1 MSVKTPDFD
10 TLRQNG
16 LELIQKLATTTW
28 TDHNDVDP
36 GITLLEQICY
46 ALTDLGYRV
55 DFDIVDLLAG
65 GSDEAYRLLYSPREA
80 LSTQPVVFDDHR
92 RTLIDSNEVT
102 NAYLSKTQNPA
113 PQLYYAPF
121 SEELLLQEHRNE
133 LLSEDTY
140 RLVQLKGLLDVE
152 VQKAPDA
159 STNDVAQQVKQK
171 LHAQRNMATDIENI
185 HILPEEKIKIQVE
198 LELGFTKD
206 VEALAAQVMYI
217 LYQYTNPHF
226 SFEKLLDFQQN
237 QSVEETFDGP
247 SMLRGFLTKAAL
259 TQFQK
264 RAELRRSDLVQ
275 ALMNLTPEVK
285 TIRSLDIAR
294 EGEAFSRS
302 ILDWLISLD
311 ADKAVVFDLDASN
324 ILFFTDDLPVS
335 YDLTMAKARY
345 NTLLEQNRPHPL
357 ASTELDYAPPQ
368 GRNREVTQ
376 YTSVRQHMPEVYG
389 ITPYGLP
396 EKASNVRRAQAK
408 QLSAY
413 LLFFEQILADFFA
426 QLGSL
431 PTLFSVNRNETDYQT
446 YFAQTLSE
454 NQVPA
459 LEGIYQSPVEDI
471 TKSESFFGLA
481 NDKNRNT
488 RLLDH
493 FMARFGEQFSDNIL
507 GQTPTNVNTFGD
519 AIAAKRNFLQEYPTL
534 SAGRGVA
541 FDYTNL
547 HWNVSGTQKR
557 IARLLGLRVQD
568 KQNLAFGAG
577 IEGFYLVEHILLR
590 PRSGDRFQNGLL
602 MSFLKTDD
610 PYSLQVSYV
619 FHKVGRFT
627 DEGIR
632 RFTERLLRAET
643 PSHIQ
648 IKTYWLDIAQMA
660 TFEKA
665 QDAFLQELNQ
675 LTSSMADT
683 DHQYS
688 LRVARDYLLDLLYMY
703 HSAYPNPYNLGVPL
717 PMRDLPIPRLAP
729 KYETNSAQQQ
739 DGKWVVQIQVYY
751 PQVNVTYR
759 LCDRDRQPI
768 ASVPP
773 LKITADTI
781 LKTDPQANN
790 QPYEFIASPPIDQD
804 QLYWIRAEKEVTAID
819 PQNNNEI
826 TKSLKYVFLAQPIRV
841 RVGLSLVIARGVPDE
856 IDFGTQADIELSEIQ
871 ANVEYRLYADLNNNG
886 TLERIDAG
894 GSYSGVENGS
904 ITIPTNVTNGFTE
917 DVLIIVR
924 GSRDGFS
931 TEIDVSSF
939 LLKVRAY
946 TGLILTASQS
956 IVDYGVTTGVNVT
969 VSNGALPTQKSVDY
983 HLFYRPISDPEFVHH
998 KLTPPPANELV
1009 TMDNGLGANV
1019 SVLKP
1024 AVPTTADNTPQAYNA
1039 APIEPINYQLVSTL
1053 SPANDGD
1060 NLVFDISALNLPE
1073 DTLFMVVASKNGHT
1087 APRILNDG
1095 SSSTIA
1101 VILTKPDPSPT
1112 FVIDPSPVVSGTI
1125 AKITVQ
1131 NPQNGVKYYLEYES
1145 NKKKQVAKIFHDRT
1159 TSPRKD
1165 GVGYSK
1171 IEVDF
1176 ATGEAIGT
1184 NSLTVETRN
1193 PITTAK
1199 VMNLI
1204 AEKPQ
1209 TGIELQIA
1217 QFTFNVS

>member
-16 LELIQKLATTTW
+16 LELIQKLAAKTW
-28 TDHNDVDP
+28 TDHNNADP

-55 DFDIVDLLAG
+55 DFDIIDLLAG

-92 RTLIDSNEVT
+92 RTLIDSGEVT
-102 NAYLSKTQNPA
+102 NAYLSKTQDPA

-140 RLVQLKGLLDVE
+140 RLVQLKGLVDVN
-152 VQKAPDA
+152 VQKNPAA
-159 STNDVAQQVKQK
+159 TTSIVEQQIKQK
-171 LHAQRNMATDIENI
+171 LHSQRSLATDIEHI

-226 SFEKLLDFQQN
+226 TFENLFSFGQN
-237 QSVEETFDGP
+237 QSIEETFDGP
-247 SMLRGFLTKAAL
+247 SMLRGFLKKAAL
-259 TQFQK
+259 AQFQK
-264 RAELRRSDLVQ
+264 RSELRRSDLVQ
-275 ALMNLTPEVK
+275 ALMNLTPEIK

-302 ILDWLISLD
+302 ILDWLVSLD
-311 ADKAVVFDLDASN
+311 ANKAVVFDLDTSN
-324 ILFFTDDLPVS
+324 ILFFSDDLPVS
-335 YDLTMAKARY
+335 YDLTIAKSRY
-345 NTLLEQNRPHPL
+345 NTLLANNQPQPL
-357 ASTELDYAPPQ
+357 PSKELDYVIAK
-368 GRNREVTQ
+368 GRDREVSQ

-389 ITPYGLP
+389 VTPYGLP
-396 EKASNVRRAQAK
+396 ENASQARKAQAK

-413 LLFFEQILADFFA
+413 LLFFEQLLADFFA
-426 QLGSL
+426 QLGGL
-431 PTLFSVNRNETDYQT
+431 PQLFSVTRSENDYQT
-446 YFAQTLSE
+446 YFSQILTETS
-454 NQVPA
+454 VPA
-459 LEGIYQSPVEDI
+459 LENIYQNPPESR
-471 TKSESFFGLA
+471 TQSENFFDTTV
-481 NDKNRNT
+481 DKNRNT

-507 GQTPTNVNTFGD
+507 GQTPTNVNAFGD
-519 AIAAKRNFLQEYPTL
+519 AIAAKRTFLQEYSTL
-534 SAGRGVA
+534 SAGRGIA
-541 FDYTNL
+541 FDYTNTN
-547 HWNVSGTQKR
+547 WNVSGVQKR
-557 IARLLGLRVQD
+557 IARLLGLRNYQA
-568 KQNLAFGAG
+568 QNLAFGAG
-577 IEGFYLVEHILLR
+577 SEGFYLVEHILLR

-602 MSFLKTDD
+602 MSFLKAED

-619 FHKVGRFT
+619 FHKVGRFN
-627 DEGIR
+627 DESIR
-632 RFTERLLRAET
+632 KFTERLLRVET

-665 QDAFLQELNQ
+665 QTAFIQELNQ
-675 LTSSMADT
+675 LTSPIADT

-703 HSAYPNPYNLGVPL
+703 HSAYPNPYNLGVPM
-717 PMRDLPIPRLAP
+717 PIRDLPIPRLAP
-729 KYETNSAQQQ
+729 KYEENSTQQP
-739 DGKWVVQIQVYY
+739 DGKWVVKMQIYY

-768 ASVPP
+768 ASVPA
-773 LKITADTI
+773 LKVTADTPLLI
-781 LKTDPQANN
+781 DTQANN
-790 QPYEFIASPPIDQD
+790 QPYVFLESPAIDQD
-804 QLYWIRAEKEVTAID
+804 QLYWIRAEKEIIATD
-819 PQNNNEI
+819 PRTNTSV

-841 RVGLSLVIARGVPDE
+841 RVGLSLVIAEGLPDE
-856 IDFGTQADIELSEIQ
+856 IDFSEQANIKLSEIQ

-894 GSYSGVENGS
+894 GTYSGFENGDV
-904 ITIPTNVTNGFTE
+904 TIPTNVTNGFQE

-931 TEIDVSSF
+931 TELDVSSL

-946 TGLILTASQS
+946 PGLTLASSQN
-956 IVDYGVTTGVNVT
+956 IIDYRVTTGLSLT
-969 VSNGALPTQKSVDY
+969 ISNGVLPTQKSVDY

-998 KLTPPPANELV
+998 KLTPPPASELL
-1009 TMDNGLGANV
+1009 TLDNGLGTNV

-1024 AVPTTADNTPQAYNA
+1024 NVPTTTNNVPIAYEA
-1039 APIEPINYQLVSTL
+1039 APIPPINYQLVSTL
-1053 SPANDGD
+1053 SPTDDGD
-1060 NLVFDISALNLPE
+1060 QVVFDISALNLPE
-1073 DTLFMVVASKNGHT
+1073 DTLFMVVASKVGHT
-1087 APRILNDG
+1087 TPQVLGDG
-1095 SSSTIA
+1095 NRATIG

-1112 FVIDPSPVVSGTI
+1112 FVIEPNPVVSGTV
-1125 AKITVQ
+1125 AKLKVQ
-1131 NPQNGVKYYLEYES
+1131 NPQDGVKYYLEYT
-1145 NKKKQVAKIFHDRT
+1145 NGVKQIAKIFHDRT
-1159 TSPRKD
+1159 NSPRQD

-1171 IEVDF
+1171 VEVDF
-1176 ATGEAIGT
+1176 ATGAAVSPTDI
-1184 NSLTVETRN
+1184 TVETRN
-1193 PITTAK
+1193 PITADK
-1199 VMNLI
+1199 DMRLI

-1209 TGIELQIA
+1209 TGIELKIA
-1217 QFTFNVS
+1217 DITFTVS